1 MSNKDHQHNHESH
14 NHEHHD
20 HSHEHHH
27 HDADDGKMMTIKE
40 YTKTN
45 LMLFHVK
52 QLKTTDTSVC
62 TLSSIDRFTFLP
74 NGVEHHECKTSLL
87 DEYYTELVKRNL
99 IAHFFDKIEIEEFDA
114 LDGNIDIN
122 FLFE

>member
-1 MSNKDHQHNHESH
+1 MNKKDHKHSH
-14 NHEHHD
+14 NHNHHE

-27 HDADDGKMMTIKE
+27 DDGKIMTIKE

-45 LMLFHVK
+45 LMLFHIK
-52 QLKTTDTSVC
+52 QLKTTDSSVC

-74 NGVEHHECKTSLL
+74 NGIEHHECKTSLL
-87 DEYYTELVKRNL
+87 DTHYTELVKRNL

-114 LDGNIDIN
+114 LDGNIDIS